1 MSKERLLSRFLSYVK
16 IDTEAD
22 PFSKTSPSSE
32 KQKDLSRIL
41 LAELQKMGIEKVD
54 MTEHGYVYAHIPARG
69 ESKAPAICFCAH
81 VDTAPDCSGKD
92 VKPRVFRDYQGE
104 KITYPLDPALEL
116 SPVTYPHIAEKKGH
130 TIVTAS
136 GDTLLGGDD
145 KAGVAIIMEAAE
157 RITND
162 PSNDHGPIV
171 LLFTTDEEVG
181 RGVDH
186 VEMEKLGARFG
197 YTLDGGPLGSLEDE
211 TFSAD
216 SATISIKGVSVH
228 PGYAKGIMKNAIKIA
243 GEIVAKLPKN
253 KLCPESTSGRE
264 GFVHPTNISGDL
276 ESASISFII
285 RNFDT
290 NKLDEHF
297 KVIEQIANEV
307 VSGYP
312 GASLTI
318 ERNEQYRNMKEVL
331 DRYPEVVD
339 HAVEAIHRAGIELKK
354 GSIRGGTD
362 GSRLSFMGL
371 PCPNLFAG
379 EQAIHSKLEWVSLED
394 MEKSVEVIQHL
405 VAIWHE
411 KS

>member
-32 KQKDLSRIL
+32 KQKDLSRLLLQEL
-41 LAELQKMGIEKVD
+41 LAMGIEQTE
-54 MTEHGYVYAHIPARG
+54 MTEHGYIYAHIPARG
-69 ESKAPAICFCAH
+69 DSNAPAICFCAH

-92 VKPRVFRDYQGE
+92 VKPRVFKDYQGE
-104 KITYPLDPALEL
+104 KITYPLDPQLEL
-116 SPVTYPHIAEKKGH
+116 SPDTYPHLAEKIGH
-130 TIVTAS
+130 TIITAS

-157 RITND
+157 RMIKND
-162 PSNDHGPIV
+162 SFEHGPVV

-186 VEMEKLGARFG
+186 VDMKKLGARFG

-216 SATISIKGVSVH
+216 SATVKIKGVSVH
-228 PGYAKGIMKNAIKIA
+228 PGYAKGVMKNAIKIA
-243 GEIVAKLPKN
+243 GEIVSRLPKDT
-253 KLCPESTSGRE
+253 LCPEATEGRE

-276 ESASISFII
+276 ENASISFII
-285 RNFDT
+285 RDFDT
-290 NKLDEHF
+290 KKLDEHF
-297 KVIEQIANEV
+297 QVIENIAQEV
-307 VSGYP
+307 VKGYP
-312 GASLTI
+312 GASVSL
-318 ERNEQYRNMKEVL
+318 ERNVQYRNMKEIL
-331 DRYPEVVD
+331 DEYPEVVD
-339 HAVEAIHRAGIELKK
+339 NAVEAIHRAGIEIKK

-362 GSRLSFMGL
+362 GSRLSFMGM

-394 MEKSVEVIQHL
+394 MEKSVEVIHHL
-405 VAIWHE
+405 LSIWNE